1 MIELGKS
8 WGEMTKDELVS
19 KISEIFDEREFWKS
33 LALQNEKVS
42 EDAYKIMCEEVQE
55 MFFEMDL
62 NNELTRQTWRCNE
75 KH

>member
-42 EDAYKIMCEEVQE
+42 EDAYKIMCEEVQ
-55 MFFEMDL
+55 
-62 NNELTRQTWRCNE
+62 
-75 KH
+75 

>member
-8 WGEMTKDELVS
+8 WGDMTKEELVR

-33 LALQNEKVS
+33 LALQNKEVS
-42 EDAYKIMCEEVQE
+42 ENAYKIMCEEVQE

-62 NNELTRQTWRCNE
+62 DNTGYF
-75 KH
+75 HG